1 MPGSPL
7 QLIATRLI
15 APRTGPAQRASGLC
29 LIATLVV
36 ALATPTPS
44 LAQAT
49 AVTGPVVENGQAQV
63 VEAFADSTQWIRE
76 RVWVETEFDT
86 DGDGRPDRMHVSI
99 VRPRQTETDGIQVP
113 VIYETS
119 PYYAGTASISDILW
133 NVEHE
138 LGEEPPPREV
148 HPWVEYQPDRERI
161 NNRHVEDWVPRG
173 FAVLHSESPGTGLS
187 QGCPT
192 IGDPNESLA
201 PKAVIDWL
209 NGRARAFTGPDS
221 DEEVVADWA
230 TGNVG
235 MTGTSFNGT
244 LPLAAATTGVDGLK
258 AIIPVAPNTSYY
270 HYYRSHGLVRSPGGY
285 LGEDIDS
292 LYDYVHSGNPENR
305 AHCNSTIRARMLR
318 ELDRVTGNWN
328 DYWAERDYALQLDS
342 LQAAVLMAHAWND
355 WNVMPEHSVR
365 VIEGLKERGDVPL
378 QMYFH
383 QGGHGGPP
391 PFEMMNRWFT
401 RYVLEVENG
410 VENEPR
416 AWITR
421 EGDDREDPTPYPDY
435 PHPEAS
441 DVRLHLGEGG
451 AAIGA
456 LVPNATGD
464 VLAETLV
471 DNVEFSG
478 SELAQAAS
486 SPHRLLYQTPEL
498 QQPVHISGTAR
509 LTISLATS
517 KPAANLSVW
526 LVALP
531 WEEPEARQPNFSVI
545 TRGWADPQNH
555 RSLTESDP
563 MVPGEF
569 RTFSFDLQPDD
580 QIIPA
585 GKRIALVIFSSDR
598 EYTLWPE
605 PGTELSVQLDHTSLE
620 LPVVG
625 GEAALRSAL
634 GMED

>member
-1 MPGSPL
+1 MIGRLVPL
-7 QLIATRLI
+7 TAV
-15 APRTGPAQRASGLC
+15 AA
-29 LIATLVV
+29 V
-36 ALATPTPS
+36 ALALFPPTPV

-63 VEAFADSTQWIRE
+63 VEAFADSTEWVRE
-76 RVWVETEFDT
+76 RVWVETGFDT
-86 DGDGRPDRMHVSI
+86 DGNGRPDRLHVSV

-119 PYYAGTASISDILW
+119 PYFAGTASISDVLW

-138 LGEEPPPREV
+138 LGEEPPAREV
-148 HPWVEYQPDRERI
+148 HPWVEYQGDRDRI
-161 NNRHVEDWVPRG
+161 ADRYVEDWVPRG
-173 FAVLHSESPGTGLS
+173 FAVVHSESPGTGFS

-209 NGRARAFTGPDS
+209 NGRARAFTTPDGN
-221 DEEVVADWA
+221 EEVVADWA

-292 LYDYVHSGNPENR
+292 LYDFVHSGPPENR
-305 AHCNSTIRARMLR
+305 DHCNSTIRARMLR
-318 ELDRVTGNWN
+318 ESDRVTGDWN
-328 DYWAERDYALQLDS
+328 DFWAERDYALQLDS
-342 LQAAVLMAHAWND
+342 LQAAVLMSHAWND

-410 VENEPR
+410 VENDPR

-441 DVRLHLGEGG
+441 DVRLHLGAGG
-451 AAIGA
+451 DAAGS
-456 LVPNATGD
+456 LVPEATGD
-464 VLAETLV
+464 VLAETLE
-471 DNVEFSG
+471 DNVAFSG
-478 SELAQAAS
+478 AELAQAPS

-498 QQPVHISGTAR
+498 EQPVHISGTAR
-509 LTISLATS
+509 LTVSLAS
-517 KPAANLSVW
+517 NEPAANLSIL

-531 WEEPEARQPNFSVI
+531 WEEPEGSQPNFNVI

-555 RSLTESDP
+555 ESLSESDP

-598 EYTLWPE
+598 EHTLWPE
-605 PGTELSVQLDHTSLE
+605 PGTELFVQLDRTSLD

-625 GEAALRSAL
+625 GEAALRQAL
-634 GMED
+634 GM